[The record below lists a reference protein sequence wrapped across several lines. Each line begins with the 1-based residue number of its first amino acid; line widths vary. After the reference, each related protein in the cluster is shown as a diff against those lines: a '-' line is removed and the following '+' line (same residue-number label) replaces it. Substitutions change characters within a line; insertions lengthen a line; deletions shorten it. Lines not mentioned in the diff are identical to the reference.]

1 MVAASHLP
9 YGWPVNSRPEVPRR
23 PFRALRALVEART
36 WLATIHTVLDLVL
49 GFVVFLVVAT
59 ALIVVV
65 SVACTIV
72 LAPPMLWV
80 TLVLVRGVGRFERLR
95 FAALLDVRIPDPYLS
110 PPPGEGWFR
119 RQWRW
124 MWSAATW
131 KEVLYTL
138 ILLPLALVGMTLV
151 LVVWSGS
158 LAMLTLPATIHL
170 MPGAVAQFGLF
181 EVGTGWQV
189 WFVGLIGLV
198 GLLAAPWVSR
208 GWATVDTV
216 MGSGLLGRSAT
227 EEITELEDRVDTL
240 VVSRSHAIE
249 IAEAERRRIERDL
262 HDGAQQRLVAL
273 AMDLGMAREK
283 MDSDPEGAKA
293 LVIEAHQEAKRA
305 IVELRDLAR
314 GIHPVALGDRGLSG
328 AIPALA
334 GRCPLPVEVSVELA
348 DRPTPSIEGM
358 AYFIVSEC
366 LANAVKY
373 SQASRASVRVLQAG
387 DRLQIEI
394 TDDGVGGA
402 QPANG
407 SGLRG
412 LADRATSVDGVF
424 EVWSPLGGPTVIRA
438 ELPCA
443 S

>member
-1 MVAASHLP
+1 VVAA
-9 YGWPVNSRPEVPRR
+9 VDVPRR
-23 PFRALRALVEART
+23 RFRALRALVEART
-36 WLATIHTVLDLVL
+36 WLATTHTVLDLVV
-49 GFVVFLVVAT
+49 GSIVFLTVTV
-59 ALIVVV
+59 ALIVAF
-65 SVACTIV
+65 SLACTIV
-72 LAPPMLWV
+72 LAPPALWL
-80 TLVLVRGVGRFERLR
+80 TLVFVRGVGRFERLR
-95 FAALLDVRIPDPYLS
+95 FAALLDVRIADPY
-110 PPPGEGWFR
+110 PPRVPGESWLR
-119 RQWRW
+119 QQWRW
-124 MWSAATW
+124 MWSAALW

-138 ILLPLALVGMTLV
+138 ILFPLAVVGFTIVVVVWAGALALLLLPLTI
-151 LVVWSGS
+151 
-158 LAMLTLPATIHL
+158 LAM
-170 MPGAVAQFGLF
+170 PGNVAQFGLID
-181 EVGTGWQV
+181 VHPGWETAGAGALG
-189 WFVGLIGLV
+189 FLA
-198 GLLAAPWVSR
+198 LLAAPWVSR

-227 EEITELEDRVDTL
+227 EEIEELEDRVDTL

-273 AMDLGMAREK
+273 AMDLGMARQK
-283 MDSDPEGAKA
+283 MDTDPEGAKA
-293 LVIEAHQEAKRA
+293 LVDEAHQEAKRA

-314 GIHPVALGDRGLSG
+314 GIHPVALGDRGLNG

-334 GRCPLPVEVSVELA
+334 GRCPLPIDVHVDLA
-348 DRPTPSIEGM
+348 ERPTPSIEGM

-373 SQASRASVRVLQAG
+373 ANASRGSVRIHQDG
-387 DRLQIEI
+387 DRLHIEI

-402 QPANG
+402 QPALG

-412 LADRATSVDGVF
+412 LADRAESVDGKF

>member
-1 MVAASHLP
+1 VAA
-9 YGWPVNSRPEVPRR
+9 PVGPRRR

-36 WLATIHTVLDLVL
+36 WFATIHTVLDLFI
-49 GFVVFLVVAT
+49 GFVVFTAVAT
-59 ALIVVV
+59 ALITAV
-65 SVACTIV
+65 SLSCTII
-72 LAPPMLWV
+72 LAPPALWLTFV
-80 TLVLVRGVGRFERLR
+80 FVRGFGRFERLR
-95 FAALLDVRIPDPYLS
+95 FAALLDLAIADPYPPPDPTENWL
-110 PPPGEGWFR
+110 R

-124 MWSAATW
+124 MWSGALW

-138 ILLPLALVGMTLV
+138 ILLPLSLVGFTIVIAVWAGALV
-151 LVVWSGS
+151 LVS
-158 LAMLTLPATIHL
+158 LPATIHL
-170 MPGAVAQFGLF
+170 MPGEVAQFGVF
-181 EVGTGWQV
+181 EIHTGWRV
-189 WFVGLIGLV
+189 WAASAAGFA
-198 GLLAAPWVSR
+198 GLLAAPWVAR
-208 GWATVDTV
+208 GWATVDSV

-240 VVSRSHAIE
+240 VISRSHAIE

-283 MDSDPEGAKA
+283 MDNDPEGAKA
-293 LVIEAHQEAKRA
+293 LITEAHQEAKRA

-314 GIHPVALGDRGLSG
+314 GIHPVALGDRGLAG

-334 GRCPLPVEVSVELA
+334 ARCSLPVDVDVELDEDA
-348 DRPTPSIEGM
+348 RPTPSIEGM
-358 AYFIVSEC
+358 AYFIVSES

-373 SQASRASVRVLQAG
+373 ANASRASVRVAQTG
-387 DRLQIEI
+387 DRLCIEVS
-394 TDDGVGGA
+394 DDGVGGA
-402 QPANG
+402 DPALG

-412 LADRATSVDGVF
+412 LADRAGSVDGHF
-424 EVWSPLGGPTVIRA
+424 EVWSPIGGPTVIRA

>member
-1 MVAASHLP
+1 VS
-9 YGWPVNSRPEVPRR
+9 PRR
-23 PFRALRALVEART
+23 RFRALRALVESRT
-36 WLATIHTVLDLVL
+36 WLATTHTVLDLLVGSIL
-49 GFVVFLVVAT
+49 FLCVVV
-59 ALIVVV
+59 ALIVVF
-65 SVACTIV
+65 SLTCTVV
-72 LAPPMLWV
+72 LAPPALWL
-80 TLVLVRGVGRFERLR
+80 TLVFVRGVGRFERLR
-95 FAALLDVRIPDPYLS
+95 FAALLDVGIADPHL
-110 PPPGEGWFR
+110 PAPPGEAWLR

-124 MWSAATW
+124 MWSGAMW

-138 ILLPLALVGMTLV
+138 ILFPLSLVGFTIVIVVWAGSLALVALP
-151 LVVWSGS
+151 
-158 LAMLTLPATIHL
+158 LTVHA
-170 MPGAVAQFGLF
+170 MPGDVAQFGIIDIHA
-181 EVGTGWQV
+181 GWPAAAA
-189 WFVGLIGLV
+189 GLVGLV

-208 GWATVDTV
+208 GWGTVDTV

-227 EEITELEDRVDTL
+227 EEIEELEDRVDTL
-240 VVSRSHAIE
+240 VISRSHAIE

-273 AMDLGMAREK
+273 AMDLGMARQK
-283 MDSDPEGAKA
+283 MDTDPEGAKA
-293 LVIEAHQEAKRA
+293 LVDEAHQEAKRA

-314 GIHPVALGDRGLSG
+314 GIHPVALGDRGLIG

-334 GRCPLPVEVSVELA
+334 GRCPLPVDVEVDLV

-366 LANAVKY
+366 LANTVKY
-373 SQASRASVRVLQAG
+373 ANASRGSVRIDQRG
-387 DRLQIEI
+387 DRLHIEI

-402 QPANG
+402 QPALG

-412 LADRATSVDGVF
+412 LADRAESVDGHF

>member
-1 MVAASHLP
+1 VAPAAES
-9 YGWPVNSRPEVPRR
+9 PRR
-23 PFRALRALVEART
+23 RFRALRALVEART
-36 WLATIHTVLDLVL
+36 WLATTHAVLDLVVGSIL
-49 GFVVFLVVAT
+49 FLSVVV
-59 ALIVVV
+59 ALIVAF
-65 SVACTIV
+65 SLACTVI
-72 LAPPMLWV
+72 LAPPALWL
-80 TLVLVRGVGRFERLR
+80 TLVFVRGVGRFERLR
-95 FAALLDVRIPDPYLS
+95 FAALLDVEIADPHL
-110 PPPGEGWFR
+110 PAPPGEAWLR

-124 MWSAATW
+124 MWSAAMW

-138 ILLPLALVGMTLV
+138 ILFPLSLVGFTIV
-151 LVVWSGS
+151 ITVWAGS
-158 LAMLTLPATIHL
+158 LALLALPLTIQA
-170 MPGAVAQFGLF
+170 MPGNVAQFGIID
-181 EVGTGWQV
+181 VHAGWPAAAAGAL
-189 WFVGLIGLV
+189 GLL

-208 GWATVDTV
+208 GWGTVDTV

-227 EEITELEDRVDTL
+227 EEIEELEDRVDTL

-273 AMDLGMAREK
+273 AMDLGMARQK
-283 MDSDPEGAKA
+283 MDTDPEGAKA
-293 LVIEAHQEAKRA
+293 LVDEAHQEAKRA

-314 GIHPVALGDRGLSG
+314 GIHPVALGDRGLNG

-334 GRCPLPVEVSVELA
+334 GRCPLPIDVDVDLV

-366 LANAVKY
+366 LANTVKY
-373 SQASRASVRVLQAG
+373 AGATRGSVRIDQRD
-387 DRLQIEI
+387 DRLHIEI

-402 QPANG
+402 QPALG

-412 LADRATSVDGVF
+412 LADRAASVDGHF

>member
-1 MVAASHLP
+1 VVAPDDA
-9 YGWPVNSRPEVPRR
+9 PRR
-23 PFRALRALVEART
+23 RFRALRALVEART
-36 WLATIHTVLDLVL
+36 WLATTHTVLDLVV
-49 GFVVFLVVAT
+49 GSIVFIAVIV
-59 ALIVVV
+59 ALITAF
-65 SVACTIV
+65 SLACTIV
-72 LAPPMLWV
+72 LAPPAFWLA
-80 TLVLVRGVGRFERLR
+80 LLFVRGVGRFERIR
-95 FAALLDVRIPDPYLS
+95 FAALLDVRIADPYA
-110 PPPGEGWFR
+110 PPVPGENWLR

-124 MWSAATW
+124 IWSAAAW

-138 ILLPLALVGMTLV
+138 ILFPLAIVGFTLV
-151 LVVWSGS
+151 VSVWAGS
-158 LAMLTLPATIHL
+158 LALFALPLTVLA
-170 MPGAVAQFGLF
+170 MPGHVAQFGF
-181 EVGTGWQV
+181 IDIHAGWPAAAAGALG
-189 WFVGLIGLV
+189 FL
-198 GLLAAPWVSR
+198 GLLVAPWVSR

-227 EEITELEDRVDTL
+227 EEIVELEDRVDTL
-240 VVSRSHAIE
+240 VISRSHAIE

-273 AMDLGMAREK
+273 AMDLGMARQK
-283 MDSDPEGAKA
+283 RDTDPEGAKA
-293 LVIEAHQEAKRA
+293 LVDDAHQEAKRA

-314 GIHPVALGDRGLSG
+314 GIHPVALGDRGLNG

-334 GRCPLPVEVSVELA
+334 GRCPLPIDVSVELT

-366 LANAVKY
+366 LANTVKY
-373 SQASRASVRVLQAG
+373 ASASRGSVRIHQDG
-387 DRLQIEI
+387 ERLHIEI

-402 QPANG
+402 QPALG

-412 LADRATSVDGVF
+412 LADRAESVDGHF

>member
-1 MVAASHLP
+1 VVAPDDA
-9 YGWPVNSRPEVPRR
+9 PRR
-23 PFRALRALVEART
+23 RFRALRALVEART
-36 WLATIHTVLDLVL
+36 WLATTHTVLDLVV
-49 GFVVFLVVAT
+49 GSIVFIAVIV
-59 ALIVVV
+59 ALITAF
-65 SVACTIV
+65 SLACTIV
-72 LAPPMLWV
+72 LAPPAFWLA
-80 TLVLVRGVGRFERLR
+80 LLFVRGVGRFERIR
-95 FAALLDVRIPDPYLS
+95 FAALLDVRIADPYA
-110 PPPGEGWFR
+110 PPVPGENWLR

-124 MWSAATW
+124 IWSAAAW

-138 ILLPLALVGMTLV
+138 ILFPLAIVGFTLV
-151 LVVWSGS
+151 VSVWAGS
-158 LAMLTLPATIHL
+158 LALFALPLTVLA
-170 MPGAVAQFGLF
+170 MPGHVAQFGF
-181 EVGTGWQV
+181 IDIHAGWPAAAAGALG
-189 WFVGLIGLV
+189 FL
-198 GLLAAPWVSR
+198 GLLVAPWVSR

-227 EEITELEDRVDTL
+227 EENEELEDRVDTL
-240 VVSRSHAIE
+240 VISRSHAIE

-273 AMDLGMAREK
+273 AMDLGMARQK
-283 MDSDPEGAKA
+283 MDTDPEGAKA
-293 LVIEAHQEAKRA
+293 LVDEAHQEAKRA

-314 GIHPVALGDRGLSG
+314 GIHPVALGDRGLNG

-334 GRCPLPVEVSVELA
+334 GRCPLPIDVSVELT

-366 LANAVKY
+366 LANTVKY
-373 SQASRASVRVLQAG
+373 ASASRGSVRIHQDG
-387 DRLQIEI
+387 ERLHIEI

-402 QPANG
+402 QPALG

-412 LADRATSVDGVF
+412 LADRAESVDGHF

>member
-1 MVAASHLP
+1 MATA
-9 YGWPVNSRPEVPRR
+9 VPSSKRR
-23 PFRALRALVEART
+23 FRALRALFEART
-36 WLATIHTVLDLVL
+36 WLATTHTVLDLLVGL
-49 GFVVFLVVAT
+49 IVFLAVTT
-59 ALIVVV
+59 ALVTAF
-65 SVACTIV
+65 SLACTIV
-72 LAPPMLWV
+72 LAPPALWLTFV
-80 TLVLVRGVGRFERLR
+80 FVRGVGRFERLR
-95 FAALLDVRIPDPYLS
+95 FAALLDVRIADPYTPPDP
-110 PPPGEGWFR
+110 EENWFR

-124 MWSAATW
+124 MWSAALW

-138 ILLPLALVGMTLV
+138 ILLPLALVGFTIV
-151 LVVWSGS
+151 ITVWAGS
-158 LAMLTLPATIHL
+158 LALFALPLTVLA
-170 MPGAVAQFGLF
+170 MPGHVAQFGF
-181 EVGTGWQV
+181 VDIHAGWQSAAAGA
-189 WFVGLIGLV
+189 VGFV
-198 GLLAAPWVSR
+198 GLLAAPWISR

-227 EEITELEDRVDTL
+227 EEIEELEDRVDTL

-273 AMDLGMAREK
+273 AMDLGMARQK
-283 MDSDPEGAKA
+283 MDTDPEGAKA
-293 LVIEAHQEAKRA
+293 LVDEAHQEAKRA

-314 GIHPVALGDRGLSG
+314 GIHPVALGDRGLIG

-334 GRCPLPVEVSVELA
+334 GRCPLPVDVSVELD

-366 LANAVKY
+366 LANTVKY
-373 SQASRASVRVLQAG
+373 ASASRGSVRIHQDG
-387 DRLQIEI
+387 DRLHIEI

-402 QPANG
+402 EPALG

-412 LADRATSVDGVF
+412 LADRAESVDGHF